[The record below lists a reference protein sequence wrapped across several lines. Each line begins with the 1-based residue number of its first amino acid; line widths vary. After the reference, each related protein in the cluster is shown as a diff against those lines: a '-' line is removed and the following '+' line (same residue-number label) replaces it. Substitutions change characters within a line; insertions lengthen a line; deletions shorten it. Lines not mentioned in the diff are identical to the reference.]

1 MRTGGLT
8 ESPSSPPHYLA
19 PRADGLEKDRCHF
32 EQSAAH
38 LFAAN
43 RRRLSREPRECQCPE
58 KVTTDIGYEKLSVSV
73 SVKSHTNQRLRWTAS
88 TPLRRTRR
96 ISDTRQPPNSSPAL
110 MYTRTSGCEVG
121 IVAVGMSAASRSLIL
136 GASNPRKICH
146 GWCPVCATFFW
157 KKRIETTKELVG
169 EVDST
174 ASRHARTVLPSRRS
188 LLRPSSETVRGLRP
202 KWCR

>member
-58 KVTTDIGYEKLSVSV
+58 NVTTDIGYEKLSVSV

-136 GASNPRKICH
+136 GASNPRKSVTD
-146 GWCPVCATFFW
+146 GVPSAP
-157 KKRIETTKELVG
+157 RSSG
-169 EVDST
+169 RS
-174 ASRHARTVLPSRRS
+174 ASR
-188 LLRPSSETVRGLRP
+188 RPKNSSE
-202 KWCR
+202 KWTRRLVVMLEPFCHLVDLC

>member
-73 SVKSHTNQRLRWTAS
+73 DERSQDGVTFHRDMAPIFHTDMAHISRVMSVDFT
-88 TPLRRTRR
+88 
-96 ISDTRQPPNSSPAL
+96 
-110 MYTRTSGCEVG
+110 
-121 IVAVGMSAASRSLIL
+121 
-136 GASNPRKICH
+136 
-146 GWCPVCATFFW
+146 
-157 KKRIETTKELVG
+157 
-169 EVDST
+169 
-174 ASRHARTVLPSRRS
+174 
-188 LLRPSSETVRGLRP
+188 
-202 KWCR
+202 